1 MNLIKT
7 DLESIL
13 PTLEWDDFT
22 LEGDV
27 YVTNYIPQFEDED
40 KRNRFLRLR
49 DKYPS
54 DYAAALVSKLPVGA
68 TLQSYDHM
76 SLKLIVTR
84 A

>member
-54 DYAAALVSKLPVGA
+54 DYAAALVSKLPEGA

>member
-1 MNLIKT
+1 MNLIKS
-7 DLESIL
+7 DIEKML
-13 PTLEWDDFT
+13 PKLSWDDFT

-27 YVTNYIPQFEDED
+27 YVTKYIPQFEDED
-40 KRNRFLRLR
+40 KLNRYLRLR

-54 DYAAALVSKLPVGA
+54 DYAAALLTCLPEGA

-76 SLKLIVTR
+76 SLQLIVTR

>member
-1 MNLIKT
+1 MNFIKS
-7 DLESIL
+7 DIEKML
-13 PTLEWDDFT
+13 PTLTWDDFT

-40 KRNRFLRLR
+40 IRNRFLRLR

-54 DYAAALVSKLPVGA
+54 EYAAALVSCLPEGA

>member
-1 MNLIKT
+1 MNLIKS
-7 DLESIL
+7 DIEKML
-13 PTLEWDDFT
+13 PNLTWEDFT

-27 YVTNYIPQFEDED
+27 YVTNYIPEFEDYD

-54 DYAAALVSKLPVGA
+54 DYAAALVSCLPEDA
-68 TLQSYDHM
+68 KLQSYDHM

>member
-7 DLESIL
+7 DIQKML
-13 PTLEWDDFT
+13 PTLSWDDFT
-22 LEGDV
+22 LDGDV
-27 YVTNYIPQFEDED
+27 YVTKYIPEFEDED

-49 DKYPS
+49 NKYPS
-54 DYAAALVSKLPVGA
+54 EYAAALVSCLPEDAKLV
-68 TLQSYDHM
+68 TYDHM

>member
-1 MNLIKT
+1 MNFIKS
-7 DLESIL
+7 DIEKML
-13 PTLEWDDFT
+13 PTLTWDDFT

-27 YVTNYIPQFEDED
+27 YVTTYIPQFEDED
-40 KRNRFLRLR
+40 KCNRYLRLR

-54 DYAAALVSKLPVGA
+54 EYAAALVSCLPEGA

>member
-7 DLESIL
+7 DLQSIL
-13 PTLEWDDFT
+13 PDLTWDDFT

-27 YVTNYIPQFEDED
+27 YVTKYVPVFEDED
-40 KRNRFLRLR
+40 KHNRFLRLR

-54 DYAAALVSKLPVGA
+54 EYAAALVSKLPEGA
-68 TLQSYDHM
+68 TLQSYDHLQ
-76 SLKLIVTR
+76 LKLIVTR

>member
-54 DYAAALVSKLPVGA
+54 DYAAALVSKLPEGA
-68 TLQSYDHM
+68 MLQSYDHM